1 VAVYLTRGFHRFA
14 RKAWI
19 SAADLRYAID
29 CARRGLIGADLGG
42 GLIKQWIARPGQGK
56 SGGQDRGGVM
66 TIATKPSRLRR
77 EILELAEAKHVN
89 GTLSP
94 TDYRKI
100 TLREFRQPEAPQ
112 ITGEDIRALRERAQ
126 VSQAVFGK
134 YLRISTGYVQKLER
148 GAKRPDGP
156 VLVLLDLIRRKGWG
170 AIL

>member
-1 VAVYLTRGFHRFA
+1 
-14 RKAWI
+14 
-19 SAADLRYAID
+19 
-29 CARRGLIGADLGG
+29 
-42 GLIKQWIARPGQGK
+42 
-56 SGGQDRGGVM
+56 M
-66 TIATKPSRLRR
+66 TTATKPSRLRR
-77 EILELAEAKHVN
+77 EILDLAEAKHAN

-94 TDYRKI
+94 ADYRKI
-100 TLREFRQPEAPQ
+100 TLRELTLPETPE

-156 VLVLLDLIRRKGWG
+156 VLVLLDLIRRKGLQ